1 MVVEEEL
8 IKVVGRDNVID
19 DPQMLAAYS
28 GDNSFVQPVRPSCVV
43 KPGNAGEVQAIV
55 QWANKTLRP
64 LVPVSSGP
72 PHFRGDTVPGMGGSI
87 IVDLNRMKR
96 VIRVDRR
103 NRVAMVESGVTF
115 AELIPVLEKEGLD
128 AYMPLAPRR
137 GKSVVSSV
145 LEREPITAPRYH
157 WDSQDPL
164 LTAGVIFGT
173 GDEFKTGS
181 AAGPSLEE
189 QWQIGR
195 AQMRPLGPGQFGA
208 AKLMSGAQGTI
219 GIVTWA
225 VLKCS
230 LLSKLNR
237 TFLVPA
243 NDVESLI
250 DLTYRLLKI
259 WLGDKCL
266 ILNRHNLACLLAEDS
281 EGVGALKEILPPWAL
296 IVTMEGYGSLPE
308 ERVEYQAKDFVELVQ
323 SYGLKSETVIQ
334 GVRSEDVGKVLSK
347 TSSEPYWKLKFKGG
361 CHDVFFLTT
370 LDRTPEFVKTMHG
383 LAQSRQ
389 YSIEDMGVYIQPT
402 VQGCNCHCEFNLNCD
417 TANKSEMEKVRM
429 LVNEDAGVLANMGGF
444 FSRPYGDWANFAYG
458 RATETVVA
466 QRKVKNIFDPNGI
479 MNPGKLCF

>member
-1 MVVEEEL
+1 MVAQEEL
-8 IKVVGRDNVID
+8 LEIVGKDFVID

-28 GDNSFVQPVRPSCVV
+28 GDNSFVQPVRPSYVV
-43 KPGNAGEVQAIV
+43 MPGSAGEVQAIV
-55 QWANKTLRP
+55 RWANKTLRP

-72 PHFRGDTVPGMGGSI
+72 PHFRGDTVPGTGGSV
-87 IVDLNRMKR
+87 IVDLSRMKR

-103 NRVAMVESGVTF
+103 NRVAMIESGVTF
-115 AELIPVLEKEGLD
+115 KELIPALEKEGLY
-128 AYMPLAPRR
+128 AYMSLAPRSE
-137 GKSVVSSV
+137 KSVVGSM

-181 AAGPSLEE
+181 AAGPPLEE
-189 QWQIGR
+189 QWAIGR
-195 AQMRPLGPGQFGA
+195 TQMRPLGPGQFGA

-219 GIVTWA
+219 GLVTWA

-230 LLSKLNR
+230 LSSKLSR

-243 NDVESLI
+243 NNVESLI
-250 DLTYRLLKI
+250 DLTYKLCKI

-266 ILNRHNLACLLAEDS
+266 ILNRHNLACLLAGDS
-281 EGVGALKEILPPWAL
+281 QGVEELREILPPWAL
-296 IVTMEGYGSLPE
+296 VVTVEGYGSLPE
-308 ERVEYQAKDFVELVQ
+308 ERVEYQEKDFMELVQ
-323 SYGLKSETVIQ
+323 SYGLTPETIIHGVKSE
-334 GVRSEDVGKVLSK
+334 DMGKVLSK
-347 TSSEPYWKLKFKGG
+347 PSSEPYWKLKFKGG

-370 LDRTPEFVKTMHG
+370 LDRTPDFVKTMYG

-389 YSIEDMGVYIQPT
+389 YSAEDMGVYIQPT

-417 TANKSEMEKVRM
+417 PASKSEMEKVRI
-429 LVNEDAGVLANMGGF
+429 LVNEDAGVLANMGAF
-444 FSRPYGDWANFAYG
+444 FSRPYGEWVNFAYG

-479 MNPGKLCF
+479 LNPGKLCF